1 MSSAQQL
8 MQAAQM
14 SPALAPFIQQAIEVI
29 KGGVEQLASGG
40 PTPPEMRK
48 PPKTP
53 KRAKKPKEEE
63 VPEDIGEPDY
73 SGAGQG
79 Y

>member
-1 MSSAQQL
+1 

-14 SPALAPFIQQAIEVI
+14 SPALAPFIQQAIETI
-29 KGGVEQLASGG
+29 RGGVEQLASGG

-53 KRAKKPKEEE
+53 KKSKKPKEEE
-63 VPEDIGEPDY
+63 LPEEEGSEY
-73 SGAGQG
+73 EEGM
-79 Y
+79 